1 MGGDFVF
8 GWTMPFVVLP
18 FLAVGLLLGA
28 IETDAPPSGACEGC
42 NMVGFPETTLSLYD
56 VGCFEDEKG
65 QLHEVVFF

>member
-1 MGGDFVF
+1 
-8 GWTMPFVVLP
+8 MPFFILP
-18 FLAVGLLLGA
+18 LVALGMLLGA
-28 IETDAPPSGACEGC
+28 VGSDAPVSLATEGEGC